1 MSIPFLYALMV
12 GGTAVGA
19 IASYHFKRA
28 SSSITGINIAS
39 LAALSKNKRFLLGVI
54 LYLAA
59 AANNIFVLKYMDY
72 SIILPLASLTYIWT
86 MILASR
92 LLGETITKRKIFGVA
107 AIIAGAILL
116 ANG

>member
-1 MSIPFLYALMV
+1 LNILFIYALMIA
-12 GGTAVGA
+12 GTAVGA

-28 SSSITGINIAS
+28 SSSITGINMAS
-39 LAALSKNKRFLLGVI
+39 VGALSKNKRFYLGVF
-54 LYLAA
+54 LYLIA

-86 MILASR
+86 MVLAFR

-107 AIIAGAILL
+107 AIIVGAILL